1 MDAAA
6 TEKKISRLVQTRN
19 FSISIGK
26 LYLIHLGTLKQLPKV
41 QMK

>member
-26 LYLIHLGTLKQLPKV
+26 LLIHLGTLKQLPKV